1 MAKVAKRNKDLII
14 TKNPKSLFA
23 ESIRSIRTNIAFA
36 SLDKDIKIIINTS
49 PEAGDGKSFV
59 TANLAIAYAQEGKKV
74 LLIDADLRRG
84 KQHEIF
90 DVMNVTSGGYSNLML
105 NYKEEKERI
114 DLIKFIFPTF
124 DKNIDL
130 LPTGPMPPN
139 PVELLGSDNNKRLL
153 KTLKE
158 KYDLIIMDCAPIIG
172 LSDSLILATMSDIN
186 LITVS
191 AKKTKMEN
199 LERVKKQF
207 EQNNLKIDGVI
218 FNKAEVS
225 GNGYYSYYYST
236 SYYGEKTK

>member
-1 MAKVAKRNKDLII
+1 MARVAKRNKDLII

-36 SLDKDIKIIINTS
+36 SLDKEVKIIINTS
-49 PEAGDGKSFV
+49 PEAADGKSFV
-59 TANLAIAYAQEGKKV
+59 TANLAIAYAQEGKKI

-105 NYKEEKERI
+105 NYKEDEKV
-114 DLIKFIFPTF
+114 DFSKYIFPTF

-139 PVELLGSDNNKRLL
+139 PVELLGSTNNKRLL
-153 KTLKE
+153 ERLKKE
-158 KYDLIIMDCAPIIG
+158 YDLIIMDCAPIIG
-172 LSDSLILATMSDIN
+172 LSDSLILATISDIN

-191 AKKTKMEN
+191 VKKTKMEN

-218 FNKAEVS
+218 VNKAQVS

-236 SYYGEKTK
+236 SYYGDSKKK

>member
-1 MAKVAKRNKDLII
+1 MKSKDLII
-14 TKNPKSLFA
+14 TKSPKSLFA
-23 ESIRSIRTNIAFA
+23 ESIRSIRTNLAFA
-36 SLDKDIKIIINTS
+36 SQDKDVKIIINTS

-59 TANLAIAYAQEGKKV
+59 TANLAIAYAQEDKKV

-84 KQHEIF
+84 RQHEIF
-90 DVMNVTSGGYSNLML
+90 EVMNVTSGGYSNLMI
-105 NYKEEKERI
+105 NYKEGISYEKY
-114 DLIKFIFPTF
+114 IFPTK

-139 PVELLGSDNNKRLL
+139 PVELLGSENNKKLL
-153 KTLKE
+153 EKLKK

-199 LERVKKQF
+199 LERTKKLFDQAGI
-207 EQNNLKIDGVI
+207 KISGVI
-218 FNKAEVS
+218 VNKAQVS
-225 GNGYYSYYYST
+225 GNGYYSYYYT
-236 SYYGEKTK
+236 NDYYGYGNKK